1 MKKSMLYDIIIQNNG
16 DKRMWVLRGLENV
29 SDTHLYLDFEGVEW
43 PTGAEDGEYSY
54 ACIMNTLNNAEY
66 GLKTAILDTVVTVD
80 GSEFKL
86 RDLKPITG
94 LIRVGEVKEKNV
106 YQDKKNKNYYYKK

>member
-29 SDTHLYLDFEGVEW
+29 SDTHLYLDFEDVEL
-43 PTGAEDGEYSY
+43 PEGAEDGEYTY
-54 ACIMNTLNNAEY
+54 ACIQNSLQEAQY
-66 GLKTAILDTVVTVD
+66 DLKTAILDTIVTVD

-86 RDLKPITG
+86 KDLKPITG
-94 LIRVGEVKEKNV
+94 IIRVGEVTDKNI